1 MGLWG
6 APWSTSSTEINALG
20 EWDLLET
27 PLGALTNV
35 PPGAEFSPE
44 TSRIVKFLHHLHGPG
59 RHLSL
64 WSMLPWAGPTCSS
77 PRDAFGWHF
86 GRGRQENSGLT

>member
-6 APWSTSSTEINALG
+6 APWSTTSTEINALG

-27 PLGALTNV
+27 PVGALTNV

-44 TSRIVKFLHHLHGPG
+44 TSNCEISPSSAQTWTSPSPVVHA
-59 RHLSL
+59 
-64 WSMLPWAGPTCSS
+64 PWAGPTCSS

-86 GRGRQENSGLT
+86 GRGRQEDSGLT

>member
-1 MGLWG
+1 MGLWE
-6 APWSTSSTEINALG
+6 APWSTTSTEINALG

-44 TSRIVKFLHHLHGPG
+44 TSRIVKFLHHLHRPG